1 MAILCLLMLPSVDRE
16 TLQSCLEQYFGQIP
30 DPRVERTRAHQLLDI
45 IAIALFA
52 VLSGADSWVAI
63 ETYGNAKRSWLESF
77 LSLPNGIPSHD
88 TFARVFARLDPQ
100 ALEASF
106 QQWVKALISTL
117 DAQLIA
123 IDGKTAKGSYD
134 REGGGKALQLVSAWA
149 SEHRLVLGQCA
160 VASKS
165 NEITAI
171 PVLLEQLALAGCIV
185 SLDAMGT
192 QSAIAQQITREQA
205 DYILALK
212 GNHPTLLEQAQTGFE
227 SAQARQWENV
237 EHTQHQAIEAGHHR
251 IETRTI
257 WQIPA
262 MQVFTPQQVEQWAG
276 LQSLVVVH
284 SHRRLWNKD
293 TTEIRYF
300 LSSLSTDASTL
311 AGYIRAHWGVENQL
325 HWCLDVVFNE
335 DASRIRKDHAPRN
348 MSVLRRLALNLLRQ
362 EPSKSSLA
370 MKRYRAG
377 LDDPFMLQILSASL
391 PLSDAHS

>member
-1 MAILCLLMLPSVDRE
+1 MPAIVNRA
-16 TLQSCLEQYFGQIP
+16 TLQSFLEQHFGQLP

-63 ETYGNAKRSWLESF
+63 ETYGTAKRSWLETF
-77 LSLPNGIPSHD
+77 LVLPNGIPSHD
-88 TFARVFARLDPQ
+88 TFARVFARLDP
-100 ALEASF
+100 EAFESSF
-106 QQWVKALISTL
+106 QHWIKALVSTL
-117 DAQLIA
+117 GAQLVA
-123 IDGKTAKGSYD
+123 IDGKTVKGSYD
-134 REGGGKALQLVSAWA
+134 REGGIKALQLVSAWA

-171 PVLLEQLALAGCIV
+171 PVLLKQLALAGCIV
-185 SLDAMGT
+185 SIDAMGT
-192 QSAIAQQITREQA
+192 QSAIAEQLTVQQA

-212 GNHPTLLEQAQTGFE
+212 GNQPTLFEQAQTGFKD
-227 SAQARQWENV
+227 AFARQGEGI
-237 EHTQHQAIEAGHHR
+237 EHTQHHETEAGHHR
-251 IETRTI
+251 IESRTI

-262 MQVFTPQQVEQWAG
+262 AQVFSAEQLEPWTG

-293 TTEIRYF
+293 TAETRYF
-300 LSSLSTDASTL
+300 LSSLSTDAPTF
-311 AGYIRAHWGVENQL
+311 ARYIRAHWGVENQL
-325 HWCLDVVFNE
+325 HWCLDVIFQE

-348 MSVLRRLALNLLRQ
+348 MSLLRRLALNLLRQ
-362 EPSKSSLA
+362 EPSKGSLA

-377 LDDPFMLQILSASL
+377 LDNQFLLQILNANL
-391 PLSDAHS
+391 PHSDAPSQPDF

>member
-1 MAILCLLMLPSVDRE
+1 MPLVNRE

-77 LSLPNGIPSHD
+77 LDLPNGIPSHD
-88 TFARVFARLDPQ
+88 TFARVFARLDPK
-100 ALEASF
+100 AFEASF
-106 QQWVKALISTL
+106 QQWVKALVSTL
-117 DAQLIA
+117 EAELIA
-123 IDGKTAKGSYD
+123 IDGKTVKGSYD
-134 REGGGKALQLVSAWA
+134 REGGVKALQLVSAWA
-149 SEHRLVLGQCA
+149 SEHRVVLGQCT
-160 VASKS
+160 VDSKS

-185 SLDAMGT
+185 SIDAMGT
-192 QSAIAQQITREQA
+192 QSTIAEQITTEDA

-212 GNHPTLLEQAQTGFE
+212 GNHPTLLSQAQTGFE
-227 SAQARQWENV
+227 TAQARQWENV
-237 EHTQHQAIEAGHHR
+237 EHTQHQETETGHHR
-251 IETRTI
+251 IESRTI

-262 MQVFTPQQVEQWAG
+262 SQVFSKNQLKQWAG

-293 TTEIRYF
+293 TSETRYF
-300 LSSLSTDASTL
+300 LSSLSTHAQTF
-311 AGYIRAHWGVENQL
+311 ARYIRAHWGVENQL
-325 HWCLDVVFNE
+325 HWCLDVVFKE

-348 MSVLRRLALNLLRQ
+348 LSVLRRLALNLLRQ
-362 EPSKSSLA
+362 EPSKGSLA

-377 LDDPFMLQILSASL
+377 LDDQFMLQILSVSI
-391 PLSDAHS
+391 PQSDTHS

>member
-1 MAILCLLMLPSVDRE
+1 MSPIVSRE

-77 LSLPNGIPSHD
+77 LVLANGIPSHD
-88 TFARVFARLDPQ
+88 TFARVFARLDPI

-106 QQWVKALISTL
+106 QQWIRALVSNL
-117 DAQLIA
+117 EAQVIA
-123 IDGKTAKGSYD
+123 IDGKTLKGSYD
-134 REGGGKALQLVSAWA
+134 REGGVKALQLVSAWA
-149 SEHRLVLGQCA
+149 SEHRLVLGQCS

-171 PVLLEQLALAGCIV
+171 PVLLEHLALTGCII
-185 SLDAMGT
+185 SIDAMGT
-192 QSAIAQQITREQA
+192 QSAIAQQITTQQA

-212 GNHPTLLEQAQTGFE
+212 GNHPTLLEQAQAWFE
-227 SAQARQWENV
+227 DVQAHQFEGV
-237 EHTQHQAIEAGHHR
+237 EHTQHQESEAGHHR
-251 IETRTI
+251 MESRTL

-262 MQVFTPQQVEQWAG
+262 AQVFSPMQLQNWTG
-276 LQSLVVVH
+276 LHSLVVIH

-293 TTEIRYF
+293 TSQTRFF
-300 LSSLSTDASTL
+300 LSSLATDAQTF
-311 AGYIRAHWGVENQL
+311 ARYIRAHWGIENQL

-348 MSVLRRLALNLLRQ
+348 ISVLRRLALNLLRQ
-362 EPSKSSLA
+362 EPSKLSLA

-377 LDDPFMLQILSASL
+377 LDDRFMLQILAPHLSNPQPL
-391 PLSDAHS
+391 PDL